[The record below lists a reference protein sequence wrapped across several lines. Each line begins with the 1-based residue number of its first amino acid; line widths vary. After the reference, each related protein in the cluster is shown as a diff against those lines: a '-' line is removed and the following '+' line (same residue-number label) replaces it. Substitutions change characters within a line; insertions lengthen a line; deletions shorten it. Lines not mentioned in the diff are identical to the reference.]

1 MGLLDS
7 IVSQAFRN
15 APTGRMVV
23 FSGGGR
29 NRGYIVRSA
38 SDELKIKSF
47 LKMFYIAYFAILWL
61 GMMVA
66 NGCSTFIIHLDV
78 MGRPAAHMLRSMC
91 IALGVY
97 CVVVG
102 LPFIYLWR
110 TYRKAIL
117 GFVSTQDEVLLA
129 DGAAAR
135 QRRIAALVLI
145 TLGFL
150 VLALAIFWLIRAK

>member
-7 IVSQAFRN
+7 IVSQAFRDGR
-15 APTGRMVV
+15 TGRVVV
-23 FSGGGR
+23 FSGDR
-29 NRGYIVRSA
+29 RDRGYIVRSA

-61 GMMVA
+61 GMLVA
-66 NGCSTFIIHLDV
+66 NGCSTFIIHLDG
-78 MGRPAAHMLRSMC
+78 MGRPAAHMLRIMG

-97 CVVVG
+97 SVVVG
-102 LPFIYLWR
+102 LPFIFLWR
-110 TYRKAIL
+110 TYKKAIL
-117 GFVSTQDEVLLA
+117 GFVSAQDAVSLSDSA
-129 DGAAAR
+129 VMR
-135 QRRIAALVLI
+135 HRRIVVLVLI